1 MWYRI
6 WLFNTH
12 WEYRIM
18 DQKYVPRAIDAQ
30 ILAFIQDRT
39 EHKQVLLV
47 EGARQVGKTM
57 LVQSSLEVSGKRVVA
72 VNLER
77 DALLCSAIDRCDE
90 FKEFAEV
97 LRDRTGFAGDSDCVL
112 FVDEA
117 QESTRLGRFVRFM
130 KEEWKRATV
139 ILSGS
144 TLQRLFRPEVRYP
157 VGRVRTMVL
166 RPFSFTEFL
175 RASGDGHLADEIA
188 SGDLRLSPQ
197 RHEHI
202 LSLYDRFL
210 ETGGLPAVVNARSAG
225 EDDLSVRAQIIAG
238 YHRDFL
244 RIFGEDTIEIVD
256 ACLRSVANFVGGVS
270 KNTSVVPSPG
280 TRMNERINGIFARLE
295 SWHLL
300 LRSEQ
305 RGPSDATSHAYLPKR
320 YLFDTGVLRHL
331 RESAVPSI
339 GILRSLTAIARLP
352 LGGILENQAAIELAK
367 LTETLAGWKRSSAGG
382 EIDFVTKV
390 GGRTLPVECKAS
402 LSVNARHLKGIA
414 SYLRDYGEKVG
425 VVVSFAPFSTMTLDG
440 GRRVIVLPA
449 YFLERMADAVAMAGR
464 RPSS

>member
-1 MWYRI
+1 
-6 WLFNTH
+6 
-12 WEYRIM
+12 M
-18 DQKYVPRAIDAQ
+18 DHNYVPRAMDAQ
-30 ILAFIQDRT
+30 ILAFIRDRT
-39 EHKQVLLV
+39 ECKQVLLV

-57 LVQSSLEVSGKRVVA
+57 LVQNSLVASGKRAVT

-77 DALLCSAIDRCDE
+77 DALLCSAIDTCAE

-97 LRDRTGFAGDSDCVL
+97 LRDRTGFSGDSDSVL

-130 KEEWKRATV
+130 KEEWRKATV
-139 ILSGS
+139 ILTGS

-166 RPFSFTEFL
+166 WPFSFTEFL

-188 SGDLRLSPQ
+188 SGDLRLSAP

-202 LSLYDRFL
+202 LSLYDRYL

-225 EDDLSVRAQIIAG
+225 EDYLSVRAQIMAG
-238 YHRDFL
+238 YRRDFL
-244 RIFGEDTIEIVD
+244 RIFGEDAIEIVD

-305 RGPSDATSHAYLPKR
+305 RGPSDAASHAYLPKR
-320 YLFDTGVLRHL
+320 YLFDTGMLRQL

-339 GILRSLTAIARLP
+339 GILRSLTAITRLP
-352 LGGILENQAAIELAK
+352 LGGILENQTAIELAK
-367 LTETLAGWKRSSAGG
+367 LSETLAGWKRSSAGG
-382 EIDFVTKV
+382 EIDFVAKIA
-390 GGRTLPVECKAS
+390 GRTLPVECKAS

-414 SYLRDYGEKVG
+414 GYLRDYGEKTG
-425 VVVSFAPFSTMTLDG
+425 VVVCFAAFSTVKLDA
-440 GRRVIVLPA
+440 GRRIIVLPA
-449 YFLERMADAVAMAGR
+449 YFLERITDAVARAGQQ
-464 RPSS
+464 SSS